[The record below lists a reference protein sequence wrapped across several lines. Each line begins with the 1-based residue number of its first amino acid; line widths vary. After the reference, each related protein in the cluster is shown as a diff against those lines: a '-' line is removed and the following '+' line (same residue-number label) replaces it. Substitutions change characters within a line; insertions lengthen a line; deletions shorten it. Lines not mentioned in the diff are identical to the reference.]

1 MRRVVTLLAIFG
13 LALIVRGAVWYQ
25 LHGDPQFNT
34 LVGDPAKYDAWA
46 RDITAG
52 DWLSRREG
60 VFYQAPLYP
69 YFLAAHYALFGD
81 GCLNAVRATQ
91 VLVGSAAAVALA
103 LAAWRLSGPVAGAIA
118 GGLLALQPSAVFF
131 DLQIEKAG
139 LDGALMSLVLLRVAR
154 LLDRPRWQDCALAG
168 ATLGVMSLS
177 RENAMALLAVIL
189 PLAWRAGRTVERW
202 PIRIEHGLF
211 PLIALTAFVLVLLPV
226 TLRNRV
232 VGGEWHL
239 TTSQFGPN
247 FYIGNGRPADGVY
260 RPLRPGRG
268 DARFERTDATELAEK
283 AAGRTLSP
291 RQVSRYWTTRTLTEI
306 ADDPG
311 RWLGRMVRKWILLFH
326 RAEIADNND
335 LDSAAVASSLLGI
348 LYATLHF
355 GVIAALAAGAATCAL
370 LRRAHRR
377 ALGSL
382 LAMLL
387 VMSASA
393 ALFYVFARYR
403 FTLLHPLAL
412 IAAIGLAPRR
422 RDAAGEADR
431 GVDWLPIAAG
441 VVAAGSVLWV
451 CTSPALLPLR
461 VRGADLYNRAL
472 AYERRGDPAPAE
484 AMYRRAIGINPLL
497 VEARNNLGL
506 LLAHSGRLDE
516 AIEQYNVVLLHHPGD
531 AFALNNL
538 GMAYGGKGDIARAIE
553 CFERAL
559 RLDPSLSQ
567 ARSNLEQA
575 RRMLPQP

>member
-1 MRRVVTLLAIFG
+1 VIFC
-13 LALIVRGAVWYQ
+13 LALAVRGAVWDQ
-25 LHGDPQFNT
+25 LRTDVQFNA

-69 YFLAAHYALFGD
+69 YFLAAHYAMFGD
-81 GCLNAVRATQ
+81 GSVNAVRVTQ
-91 VLVGSAAAVALA
+91 LLIGSGAAVMLA
-103 LAAWRLSGPVAGAIA
+103 MAAWRLAGPIA
-118 GGLLALQPSAVFF
+118 GVIAGTLLALQPSAVFF
-131 DLQIEKAG
+131 DVQIEKAS
-139 LDGALMSLVLLRVAR
+139 LDGALMSLILLLVAR
-154 LLDRPRWQDCALAG
+154 LIDRPRWLDCALAG

-189 PLAWRAGRTVERW
+189 PLAWRAGRTVTRQ
-202 PIRIEHGLF
+202 PVRIEHWLF
-211 PLIALTAFVLVLLPV
+211 PLISLTAFALVLLPV
-226 TLRNRV
+226 TVRNRV
-232 VGGEWHL
+232 IGGEWHL

-268 DARFERTDATELAEK
+268 DARFERTDATELAEN
-283 AAGRTLSP
+283 ATGRTLSP
-291 RQVSRYWTTRTLTEI
+291 RQVSRYWTARTLTEI

-326 RAEIADNND
+326 RVEIADNND

-355 GVIAALAAGAATCAL
+355 GVITALAAGAAASAL
-370 LRRAHRR
+370 LRRAHGRT
-377 ALGSL
+377 LWSL
-382 LAMLL
+382 LAIVL

-412 IAAIGLAPRR
+412 IAAIGVVPTR
-422 RDAAGEADR
+422 RDAAGEANR
-431 GVDWLPIAAG
+431 GFDWLPIAAG
-441 VVAAGSVLWV
+441 VVTAGSVLWI
-451 CTSPALLPLR
+451 CTSSILLPLR

-472 AYERRGDPAPAE
+472 AYERRGDTVPAE

-506 LLAHSGRLDE
+506 LLAQSGRFDE
-516 AIEQYNVVLLHHPGD
+516 AIEQYNTVLLHHPRD

-538 GMAYGGKGDIARAIE
+538 GMAYGGKGDLARAIE

-559 RLDPSLSQ
+559 RLDPHLSQ
-567 ARSNLEQA
+567 ARINLEQA
-575 RRMLPQP
+575 HRILQRP